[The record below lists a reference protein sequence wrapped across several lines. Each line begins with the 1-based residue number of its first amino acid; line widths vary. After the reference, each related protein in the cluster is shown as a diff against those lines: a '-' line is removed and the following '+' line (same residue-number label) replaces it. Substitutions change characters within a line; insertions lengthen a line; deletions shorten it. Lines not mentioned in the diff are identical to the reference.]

1 MCYAGI
7 SQMYAGVRDMS
18 VVLGISTDQ
27 SAALVFHMCENN
39 RVSKG
44 SDGHRISQYWFS
56 KQRYY
61 SLTY

>member
-1 MCYAGI
+1 MCGGVKDI
-7 SQMYAGVRDMS
+7 SVA
-18 VVLGISTDQ
+18 LGISTDQ

-39 RVSKG
+39 HISKG
-44 SDGHRISQYWFS
+44 SDGHRISKCWFT